1 MATKK
6 SGNAVSQAMENVGE
20 KASEIG
26 AAIAKKAE
34 PMVKAVKKRA
44 AAVSKSVSEGVA
56 AARKRVAAAKKKS
69 APKKAGKKAAK
80 KATKKAAKKT
90 ARKSTEEGREEGR
103 REEGGPQ
110 GAGPQGREEDR
121 RTQGPGQARGEEGA
135 GPQGGEEVRG
145 TQVGKISRRASR
157 DSSTQ
162 HARPKTA
169 VPIAEKAPPPPL
181 AGGGHGPGPPFPHR
195 APGTAAGTTEMPGV
209 VGSMTIKIN
218 KKIKAYSVQKPEDKA
233 AAAAAA
239 APAPVA
245 AIAPAEP
252 VSNIVQMH
260 EKVERPEV
268 LIGSTYK
275 IKSPL
280 VEHAMYVTIN
290 DIVLN
295 QGTAHELRRPFEV
308 FINSKN
314 MDHFQWIVALTRIM
328 SAVFRKGGD
337 VAFLVEELKAVF
349 DPRGGYFKAGGLYMP
364 SIVAEI
370 GSVLE
375 THLRGIGLL
384 TRPELDANQRAL
396 VADKRAAVEAAGPSA
411 PAADGFPIGATACG
425 KCQARALVLLDGCQT
440 CLNCG

>member
-1 MATKK
+1 
-6 SGNAVSQAMENVGE
+6 
-20 KASEIG
+20 
-26 AAIAKKAE
+26 
-34 PMVKAVKKRA
+34 
-44 AAVSKSVSEGVA
+44 
-56 AARKRVAAAKKKS
+56 
-69 APKKAGKKAAK
+69 
-80 KATKKAAKKT
+80 
-90 ARKSTEEGREEGR
+90 
-103 REEGGPQ
+103 
-110 GAGPQGREEDR
+110 
-121 RTQGPGQARGEEGA
+121 
-135 GPQGGEEVRG
+135 
-145 TQVGKISRRASR
+145 
-157 DSSTQ
+157 
-162 HARPKTA
+162 
-169 VPIAEKAPPPPL
+169 
-181 AGGGHGPGPPFPHR
+181 
-195 APGTAAGTTEMPGV
+195 
-209 VGSMTIKIN
+209 MTIKIN

-337 VAFLVEELKAVF
+337 VTFLVDEMKAVF
-349 DPRGGYFKAGGLYMP
+349 DPRGGYFKAGGVYMP
-364 SIVAEI
+364 SLVAEI
-370 GSVLE
+370 GAVVEEHMKS
-375 THLRGIGLL
+375 IGLIHD
-384 TRPELDANQRAL
+384 PEMSDAARAL
-396 VADKRAAVEAAGPSA
+396 IAEKRAAYERANA
-411 PAADGFPIGATACG
+411 PAANESVAVTGDGTTFPPSATMCH
-425 KCQARALVLLDGCQT
+425 KCSTKALVLMDGCAT
-440 CLNCG
+440 CLNCGYSKCG